1 MKISVEIVNAFIDG
15 DVGGNLAGVV
25 FDADNLS
32 SEQKLQVAKLVGLS
46 ETAFI
51 SQSSIATVKLEFF
64 TPERQIPHC
73 GHATIAVFSRLS
85 ELGKISNGR
94 MSKETIDGIREIIV
108 NGDMA
113 YMEQLAPKYS
123 VIKDFEA
130 IRLSLNLL
138 DDFDLKSARI
148 VDTGNAFLLIPF
160 QNSTAVAAV
169 QPEYSAIQKI
179 SKQYN
184 LIGYYI
190 FSMETAFQ
198 HRDAGTRMFT
208 PRYGI
213 LEESATGM
221 AAGPLACLLR
231 DHFKVDKDHF
241 EIEQGRLMHPPSPSL
256 IKVDLNLIE
265 GNITSLMVGG
275 KGKLT
280 NILEVD
286 I

>member
-25 FDADNLS
+25 LDADNLS

-198 HRDAGTRMFT
+198 HRDAGTRMFA

-221 AAGPLACLLR
+221 AAGPY
-231 DHFKVDKDHF
+231 
-241 EIEQGRLMHPPSPSL
+241 QP
-256 IKVDLNLIE
+256 
-265 GNITSLMVGG
+265 
-275 KGKLT
+275 
-280 NILEVD
+280 
-286 I
+286 

>member
-198 HRDAGTRMFT
+198 HRDAGTRMFA